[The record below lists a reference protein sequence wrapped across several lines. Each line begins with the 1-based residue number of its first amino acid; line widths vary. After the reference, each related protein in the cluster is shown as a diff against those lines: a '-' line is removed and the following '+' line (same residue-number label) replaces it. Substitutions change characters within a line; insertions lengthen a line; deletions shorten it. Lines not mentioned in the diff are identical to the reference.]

1 MSSSGKVKFGI
12 VSKDTTSSRINS
24 SSSGG
29 AGVGAGVGAGY
40 ASTFY
45 HTQTK
50 LLQANRNSKRG
61 ADANE
66 DDNKFVENLL
76 KKVFFDTT
84 NKTKITQNLDVLTE
98 SRFSK
103 AFKTFNGGDVKKP
116 DEKLKSAMT
125 VTFGTVGY
133 EFYKMLLR
141 IMNVSSKERNLFFYD
156 KFRY

>member
-1 MSSSGKVKFGI
+1 MTSSGKVKCGI
-12 VSKDTTSSRINS
+12 ASKDTTSSRVNS

-29 AGVGAGVGAGY
+29 VGGGAGAGIGY
-40 ASTFY
+40 AATFY
-45 HTQTK
+45 HTQTTALK
-50 LLQANRNSKRG
+50 GYSKSNKRG
-61 ADANE
+61 DLDEKEN
-66 DDNKFVENLL
+66 NFVENQLL
-76 KKVFFDTT
+76 NVFFDTT

-125 VTFGTVGY
+125 VTFGTAGY
-133 EFYKMLLR
+133 EVYKMSLR
-141 IMNVSSKERNLFFYD
+141 IMNVSFNVINLFYD